1 MTKFTTIRT
10 ISQKV
15 GFYPTSAYIIN
26 GGTKMELVKTETKTE
41 KRQYVLI
48 DFLPEDFI
56 KDSDFDIN
64 EEIILELDF

>member
-1 MTKFTTIRT
+1 
-10 ISQKV
+10 
-15 GFYPTSAYIIN
+15 
-26 GGTKMELVKTETKTE
+26 MELVKTEIKTE
-41 KRQYVLI
+41 KRQFVLI

>member
-1 MTKFTTIRT
+1 MEH
-10 ISQKV
+10 QV
-15 GFYPTSAYIIN
+15 GFYPTFNEHFYWRYV
-26 GGTKMELVKTETKTE
+26 MELVKTANINQ
-41 KRQYVLI
+41 KREFILI

>member
-1 MTKFTTIRT
+1 
-10 ISQKV
+10 
-15 GFYPTSAYIIN
+15 
-26 GGTKMELVKTETKTE
+26 MELVKTANINQ
-41 KRQYVLI
+41 KREFILI

>member
-1 MTKFTTIRT
+1 
-10 ISQKV
+10 
-15 GFYPTSAYIIN
+15 
-26 GGTKMELVKTETKTE
+26 MELVKTENNTK
-41 KRQYVLI
+41 KREFILI

>member
-1 MTKFTTIRT
+1 
-10 ISQKV
+10 
-15 GFYPTSAYIIN
+15 
-26 GGTKMELVKTETKTE
+26 MELVRTENQIESTTKTK
-41 KRQYVLI
+41 KREFILI

>member
-1 MTKFTTIRT
+1 
-10 ISQKV
+10 
-15 GFYPTSAYIIN
+15 
-26 GGTKMELVKTETKTE
+26 MELVRTENQINKSNNTK
-41 KRQYVLI
+41 KREFILI